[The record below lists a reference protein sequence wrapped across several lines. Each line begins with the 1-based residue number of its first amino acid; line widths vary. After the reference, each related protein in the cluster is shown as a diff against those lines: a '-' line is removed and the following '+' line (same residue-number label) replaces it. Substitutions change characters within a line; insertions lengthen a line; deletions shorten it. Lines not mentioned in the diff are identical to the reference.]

1 VSNERETLDICH
13 QARLASVL
21 THDVPKLVMQY
32 RLQMAWVHES
42 DCDRRESQDMEY
54 LARIVERLYTLL
66 PAMRDLRKV
75 AVLEEE
81 RRLHCGQQMYEADG
95 CINSSLPTVS
105 ESDEKSNASTL
116 LDTAVSTYL
125 SMSSMFYSLLDCFA
139 NLRKQT
145 WYQAGELKS
154 LHIAL
159 SAIPTA
165 KISTSSLTQHAQTRT
180 RMQAGQSRI
189 DREASKHPQCI
200 KAVSQYSS
208 LSVDVSAEVL
218 SQGKL
223 HRCEQKLR
231 EDRAHRQTAL
241 GAGAAGLVI
250 DRMLLT
256 RRARLRVRV

>member
-1 VSNERETLDICH
+1 VSNERETLNICH

-21 THDVPKLVMQY
+21 THDVPKLVMQC

-54 LARIVERLYTLL
+54 LARIVERLYLLL

-81 RRLHCGQQMYEADG
+81 RRLHRGQQMYKADG
-95 CINSSLPTVS
+95 CINSSLPTMS
-105 ESDEKSNASTL
+105 ESDEKVNVSTV
-116 LDTAVSTYL
+116 LDTAVSICL
-125 SMSSMFYSLLDCFA
+125 SMSSMFYSLLDCFV
-139 NLRKQT
+139 NLRKQA
-145 WYQAGELKS
+145 WYQAEELKS

-165 KISTSSLTQHAQTRT
+165 KISTSSLAQHAQTRAK
-180 RMQAGQSRI
+180 MQAGQSRI
-189 DREASKHPQCI
+189 DRQAFKHPQCI
-200 KAVSQYSS
+200 EAVSHQSS
-208 LSVDVSAEVL
+208 LSVNASAEVL
-218 SQGKL
+218 SQGTL

-250 DRMLLT
+250 ARMLLT
-256 RRARLRVRV
+256 RRTRLRVRV